1 MLHKCSL
8 ETLMKWIFM
17 ALALSMVSL
26 TIGARLHQSYS
37 SKKIFA
43 VGHGTQ
49 TKIFME
55 NMQIGGSE
63 KTVIDELGSY
73 WRESGIDE
81 IPDLVISA
89 GEQTYK
95 FKLNR
100 KDIIISIVEEERF
113 LLLVGM
119 LGLLAAVELAVF
131 ISYVLTR
138 PLRRLAWGCKQIAV
152 GSPVKVPQNAL
163 SPYEFQELTDSFNYM
178 ASELEKWK
186 EVQRQISRMDRL
198 AALGEMIS
206 GLSHEIRNPLASMR
220 IQMDLLRA
228 EVEALAR
235 HSGFI
240 NETDSAD
247 AMEHIEVLETEL
259 DRLNNIVT
267 QLLSFVR
274 PREPM
279 KTSVPLIS
287 LLLWSQSMLKPQAE
301 RYGVELFTKEI
312 DENINVL
319 ADSEMLRQMLMNLA
333 LNAIQSMSASA
344 KQGRKILLITVGC
357 SDKADGPP
365 KRGFIMVC
373 DNGTGIPENIQ
384 HRIFDPFF
392 TTRKEG
398 TGLGLSIVQ
407 RIVEGHGASFSMK
420 SSSAGTT
427 FKIFL
432 PLDGNCGSGG
442 SASFC
447 EGENL
452 S

>member
-1 MLHKCSL
+1 MLQRFSL

-37 SKKIFA
+37 AKRSIA
-43 VGHGTQ
+43 EGHGIQ
-49 TKIFME
+49 TKILVE
-55 NMQIGGSE
+55 NMQIDGAKELIISKLGPFWKEAGKEE
-63 KTVIDELGSY
+63 K
-73 WRESGIDE
+73 
-81 IPDLVISA
+81 PDLIISA
-89 GEQTYK
+89 SNSLLRL
-95 FKLNR
+95 KLSR
-100 KDIIISIVEEERF
+100 KDIIISLVEEERF

-138 PLRRLAWGCKQIAV
+138 PLRRLAWGCKEIAV
-152 GSPVKVPQNAL
+152 GAHVKIPQNLL

-198 AALGEMIS
+198 AALGEMMS

-220 IQMDLLRA
+220 IQMDLLRS
-228 EVEALAR
+228 EIE
-235 HSGFI
+235 GI
-240 NETDSAD
+240 YDSLPEGRGSEDASD
-247 AMEHIEVLETEL
+247 AMDHIRVLGTEL
-259 DRLNNIVT
+259 DRLNSIVT

-274 PREPM
+274 PSEPM
-279 KTSVPLIS
+279 KIPVQLSS
-287 LLLWSQSMLKPQAE
+287 LLPWGQSMLGPQADK
-301 RYGVELFTKEI
+301 YSIELVTKEQ
-312 DENINVL
+312 DCGVCVL
-319 ADSEMLRQMLMNLA
+319 ADREMLRQLLMNLA
-333 LNAIQSMSASA
+333 LNAIQSMTSCE
-344 KQGRKILLITVGC
+344 KEGRKILLITVGY
-357 SDKADGPP
+357 SDKSDGSP
-365 KRGFIMVC
+365 KRGFISVR
-373 DNGTGIPENIQ
+373 DNGCGIPENIQ

-392 TTRKEG
+392 TTRKDG

-420 SSSAGTT
+420 SSSAGTM
-427 FKIFL
+427 FKILL
-432 PLDGNCGSGG
+432 PLD
-442 SASFC
+442 SAGIHESENVR